1 MRLLRHSVRALAIWV
16 LLVVPYHDPIEK
28 EHDMQNDSL
37 ADSMRRLGIGL
48 AVLLLAMFAWWQ
60 VAEAQPFIISDAV
73 DARATHC
80 GFKYGTAARVD
91 VPVGTNAAGAKICK
105 DDIGPLAAG
114 TYTVNATALYIDPV
128 QGRPESAPSTNF
140 TFDRLAPPAAPAGMR
155 LSL

>member
-1 MRLLRHSVRALAIWV
+1 
-16 LLVVPYHDPIEK
+16 
-28 EHDMQNDSL
+28 MQDRDSL

-60 VAEAQPFIISDAV
+60 VAEAAPFIISDPI
-73 DARATHC
+73 DTRATHC
-80 GFKYGTAARVD
+80 GFKYGSNARVD

-105 DDIGPLAAG
+105 DDIGGLAAG

-128 QGRPESAPSTNF
+128 QGRQESAPSTNF
-140 TFDRLAPPAAPAGMR
+140 TFDRLSPPAAPAGMR